1 MEPISTF
8 ACCDDGVTAMDDN
21 VVSVEVV
28 GAGGV
33 EVVDVVVDVSLDV
46 QEAAPTIKMPSKTM
60 PSQ

>member
-1 MEPISTF
+1 
-8 ACCDDGVTAMDDN
+8 MDDK

-46 QEAAPTIKMPSKTM
+46 QEAVPTIKMPSKIT
-60 PSQ
+60 PRQ